1 MMKIGMMR
9 VFFTCLL
16 AAVATVGALAG
27 TLTVTSPENGAFV
40 GSSTTINFRIAGG
53 NVQVTVR
60 AQISKVGGGA
70 STTLETRVTPDES
83 GNASGSLNWNP
94 SDSFPE
100 GGYDIQVTATEP
112 GNTYNTVNL
121 TVTLDRIK
129 PRFSDFSPLRNSF
142 VRGVVTITA
151 ELDELN
157 IKEWRVTVNDADLPN
172 NTGNTS
178 SVAVV
183 WDTSFIEEDGEQTIR
198 IKVTDKA
205 GNSETLEIPV
215 TLDRAAPVVRVEF
228 PRTNSVVRPGS
239 VMGIIIKVQDA
250 SQDSVDWLAVLV
262 EVRRMDGT
270 LIRRA
275 SRLRWAPGGSETE
288 RIWLGRAPVL
298 FTDPDLFKITVNVV
312 DKAGN
317 VAVTQEVPLTTGRYR
332 GRERSRGPQR

>member
-1 MMKIGMMR
+1 MMKSAMIR
-9 VFFTCLL
+9 VLFVCALAVL
-16 AAVATVGALAG
+16 AAVGALAG
-27 TLTVTSPENGAFV
+27 TLTVTSPEDGAFV
-40 GSSTTINFRIAGG
+40 GSNTTISFRIAGG

-60 AQISKVGGGA
+60 AQITKVGGGA

-83 GNASGSLNWNP
+83 GNASGSLSWNP

-100 GGYDIQVTATEP
+100 GDYDIEVTATEP

-129 PRFSDFSPLRNSF
+129 PRFRDFSPLQDSF

-172 NTGNTS
+172 NTGDTA
-178 SVAVV
+178 SVSVV
-183 WDTSFIEEDGEQTIR
+183 WDTSFIEEDGQQTIR

-205 GNSETLEIPV
+205 ENTETLEIPV
-215 TLDRAAPVVRVEF
+215 TLDRAAPSVRVEF

-239 VMGIIIKVQDA
+239 IMGIIIKIDDA
-250 SQDSVDWLAVLV
+250 SQESVEWMAVLV

-275 SRLRWAPGGSETE
+275 SRLRWAPGGSETQ
-288 RIWLGRAPVL
+288 RLWLGRAPVL
-298 FTDPDLFKITVNVV
+298 FTDPDQFKITVNVV

-332 GRERSRGPQR
+332 GRGGRGGRGR

>member
-1 MMKIGMMR
+1 MQRSAVTKLFLM
-9 VFFTCLL
+9 CLTMAL
-16 AAVATVGALAG
+16 MSAGAFAG
-27 TLTVTSPENGAFV
+27 TLTVTSPEDGAFV
-40 GSSTTINFRIAGG
+40 GSNTTISFRIAGG

-60 AQISKVGGGA
+60 AHISKVGGGA

-100 GGYDIQVTATEP
+100 GDYDIEVTATEP

-129 PRFSDFSPLRNSF
+129 PRFRDFSPLRNSF

-151 ELDELN
+151 DLDELN

-172 NTGNTS
+172 NTGDS
-178 SVAVV
+178 ASVSVV

-198 IKVTDKA
+198 IRVTDKA
-205 GNSETLEIPV
+205 ENSETLEIPV

-228 PRTNSVVRPGS
+228 PRTNSVVRPGTI
-239 VMGIIIKVQDA
+239 MGIIIKIEDS
-250 SQDSVDWLAVLV
+250 SQESVDWMAVLV

-275 SRLRWAPGGSETE
+275 SRLRWTSGGNE
-288 RIWLGRAPVL
+288 RERLWLGRAPVL
-298 FTDPDLFKITVNVV
+298 FTDPDQFKITVNVV

-317 VAVTQEVPLTTGRYR
+317 VAVTQEVPLSTGRYR
-332 GRERSRGPQR
+332 GPGGRWR

>member
-1 MMKIGMMR
+1 MFS
-9 VFFTCLL
+9 VV
-16 AAVATVGALAG
+16 AAVGAMAG
-27 TLTVTSPENGAFV
+27 TLTVTSPEDGAFV
-40 GSSTTINFRIAGG
+40 GANTTISFRIAGG

-60 AQISKVGGGA
+60 AQITKVGGGA

-83 GNASGSLNWNP
+83 GNASGSLSWNP

-100 GGYDIQVTATEP
+100 GDYDIEVTATEP

-129 PRFSDFSPLRNSF
+129 PRFRDFSPLRNSF

-172 NTGNTS
+172 NTGTS
-178 SVAVV
+178 SSVSVV
-183 WDTSFIEEDGEQTIR
+183 WDTSFIEEDGQQTIR

-205 GNSETLEIPV
+205 ENTDTLEIPV
-215 TLDRAAPVVRVEF
+215 TLDRAAPVVRIEF
-228 PRTNSVVRPGS
+228 PRTNATVRPGS
-239 VMGIIIKVQDA
+239 VTAIVVKVEDA
-250 SQDSVDWLAVLV
+250 SQESVDWLAVLV

-275 SRLRWAPGGSETE
+275 SRLRWAPGGSDRE

-317 VAVTQEVPLTTGRYR
+317 VAVTQEVPLNTGRYR
-332 GRERSRGPQR
+332 GRGRWGR

>member
-1 MMKIGMMR
+1 MIRLAK
-9 VFFTCLL
+9 VYCLCLL
-16 AAVATVGALAG
+16 SVVAAVTAVAG
-27 TLTVTSPENGAFV
+27 TLTVTSPEDGAFV
-40 GSSTTINFRIAGG
+40 GANTTINFRIAGG

-60 AQISKVGGGA
+60 AQITKVGGGA

-83 GNASGSLNWNP
+83 GNASGSLSWNP

-100 GGYDIQVTATEP
+100 GDYDIEVTATEP

-129 PRFSDFSPLRNSF
+129 PRFRDFSPLKNSF

-172 NTGNTS
+172 NTGTS
-178 SVAVV
+178 SAVSVV
-183 WDTSFIEEDGEQTIR
+183 WDTSFIEEDGQQTIR

-205 GNSETLEIPV
+205 ENTDTLEIPV
-215 TLDRAAPVVRVEF
+215 TLDRAAPVVRIEF
-228 PRTNSVVRPGS
+228 PRTNSTVRPGT
-239 VMGIIIKVQDA
+239 VMPIVVKVEDA
-250 SQDSVDWLAVLV
+250 SQDSVEWLAVLV

-275 SRLRWAPGGSETE
+275 SRLRWAPGGSDRE
-288 RIWLGRAPVL
+288 RVWLGRAPVL

-317 VAVTQEVPLTTGRYR
+317 VATTQEVPLNTGRYR
-332 GRERSRGPQR
+332 GRGGWGR